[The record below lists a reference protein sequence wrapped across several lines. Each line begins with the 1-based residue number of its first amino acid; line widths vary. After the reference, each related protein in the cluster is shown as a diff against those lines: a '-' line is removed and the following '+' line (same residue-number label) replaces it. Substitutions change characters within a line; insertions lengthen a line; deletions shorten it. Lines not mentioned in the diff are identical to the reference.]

1 MSEFDIAII
10 VLMVATPALTGV
22 IIFTPRREKQH
33 KNTKKRVGGGRRAKV
48 KTRSRG
54 YVGKHE
60 HHHVK

>member
-10 VLMVATPALTGV
+10 ILMVATPALTGV
-22 IIFTPRREKQH
+22 IIFTPREKQP